1 MLLVL
6 AIGCLAGAGF
16 LVAELVTQPARQRRA
31 VVPRASTMAGFVLR
45 RGDARSFRERAVL
58 PLAGRVAHPC
68 CGCRRRPRLRRSR

>member
-31 VVPRASTMAGFVLR
+31 NVSRASTYGRIVLR
-45 RGDARSFRERAVL
+45 RGDTRSFRERAVA
-58 PLAGRVAHPC
+58 AGRGARRAYRAAVVAEDHA
-68 CGCRRRPRLRRSR
+68 